1 VTDWGDVIVRARGL
15 SSHILSPARCF
26 ALCDSRSIGDLS
38 LQLANLGLVSA
49 PSADSPADEHSLEL
63 ALRRRAGAR
72 LQLLANWAGARRD
85 LLAPIFDDEDRRAI
99 RALVRGAIARVAPQ
113 LRTAGLVPTPSL
125 PIRALDELAQA
136 GDVATVA
143 SLLLA
148 WHHPFGAV
156 VEAEARRQ
164 QPDTLEFEMA
174 LVREFAVRARASA
187 DAGDA
192 ALRLF
197 VERTIDL
204 ENLQSALAL
213 SSQASDVPPGRLFVD
228 GGTIVTVGDLA
239 GARGA
244 GGEIDLAARLA
255 RRVRGTPL
263 AAMLNHGTRS
273 AEDAALDALAD
284 EFRRRARDAPLSLA
298 PVILFALRQR
308 AELHMLLRILWG
320 VSLGVPRATV
330 ERMAG
335 VAA

>member
-1 VTDWGDVIVRARGL
+1 MTDWGDVIVRARGL

-174 LVREFAVRARASA
+174 LVREFAVRARTAA

-213 SSQASDVPPGRLFVD
+213 SSQASDVPAGRLFVD